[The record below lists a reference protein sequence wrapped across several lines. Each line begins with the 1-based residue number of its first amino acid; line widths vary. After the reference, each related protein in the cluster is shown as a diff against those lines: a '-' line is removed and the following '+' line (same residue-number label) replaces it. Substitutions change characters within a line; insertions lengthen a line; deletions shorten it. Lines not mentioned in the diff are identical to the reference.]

1 MAFSGLK
8 KIFFS
13 VHFYIVACLLA
24 LMLFPLSWPLK
35 LPGEFWIKQVLIH
48 LVWATL
54 FYANL
59 FYFTPQLIYKNK
71 AVLFVLLM
79 IAILVSVVYLNNWLD
94 EVTGWK
100 AVFTKVYK
108 NPAKK
113 SSDDNHV
120 YNYWTIITA
129 LVLLGVSTI
138 IAVSR
143 KIKADQEAFRAT
155 EQEKI
160 SSELSFLKAQIN
172 PHFFFNILH
181 TIYALA
187 DSNPVASKDA
197 VYTLSHMMRYVIY
210 ETKSDLT
217 DLEKEIKFIEDYIK
231 LMKLRLSDD
240 VQIIFEK
247 QVNLKNHE
255 IAPMLFLPFVENA
268 FKHGISGVH
277 PSYIYI
283 EVSQSAE
290 ELKLEIR
297 NSLFEEQTAQ
307 LEDSNGIG
315 IVNTKRRL
323 DLLYPGRYTLSVDRD
338 SNIREFIVNLTF
350 RFK

>member
-1 MAFSGLK
+1 
-8 KIFFS
+8 
-13 VHFYIVACLLA
+13 
-24 LMLFPLSWPLK
+24 
-35 LPGEFWIKQVLIH
+35 
-48 LVWATL
+48 
-54 FYANL
+54 
-59 FYFTPQLIYKNK
+59 
-71 AVLFVLLM
+71 
-79 IAILVSVVYLNNWLD
+79 
-94 EVTGWK
+94 
-100 AVFTKVYK
+100 
-108 NPAKK
+108 
-113 SSDDNHV
+113 
-120 YNYWTIITA
+120 
-129 LVLLGVSTI
+129 
-138 IAVSR
+138 
-143 KIKADQEAFRAT
+143 
-155 EQEKI
+155 
-160 SSELSFLKAQIN
+160 
-172 PHFFFNILH
+172 
-181 TIYALA
+181 
-187 DSNPVASKDA
+187 VASKDA

-210 ETKSDLT
+210 ETKNDLT

-277 PSYIYI
+277 PSYIYVEI
-283 EVSQSAE
+283 SQSAD